1 MPILG
6 GIVIAQI
13 LIGLFVLPML
23 MPSPIGGGGGGPPI
37 QEGGEPPP
45 SDAGQFA
52 SPQGQPTTQK
62 SVTGT

>member
-23 MPSPIGGGGGGPPI
+23 MPSPIGGGRGGPPI
-37 QEGGEPPP
+37 QGGGALPP
-45 SDAGQFA
+45 SGVGQFA
-52 SPQGQPTTQK
+52 ASQGQPTTQE
-62 SVTGT
+62 SATCT